1 MNISRTPRPIL
12 VLFLFIVAVLI
23 SQLTACGGSSP
34 QAPPVPVLKNI
45 VVFPATSTTST
56 IDIVQ
61 TEQFTATGTYSDG
74 SHQNLTSTAAW
85 TSSAPSVATVSAGLA
100 TAIAAGSTNIQ
111 ATSGSISGSTT
122 LTVTA
127 ARLVLV
133 AVTPANP
140 TIAAG
145 QQQQFTATG
154 TYSDGSQQNLT
165 STAAWTSSA
174 PSVATVSA
182 GLATAIAAGSTNIQA
197 TSGSISGS
205 TTLTVTAQPVVS
217 LAWTAS
223 TSQNVVG
230 YNAYRSLTSGGPYT
244 KLNASLIAN
253 TSYIDQTVQS
263 GTTYYYVSTAIDSQ
277 GLESIY
283 SNEAVAMVP

>member
-74 SHQNLTSTAAW
+74 SH
-85 TSSAPSVATVSAGLA
+85 
-100 TAIAAGSTNIQ
+100 
-111 ATSGSISGSTT
+111 
-122 LTVTA
+122 
-127 ARLVLV
+127 
-133 AVTPANP
+133 
-140 TIAAG
+140 
-145 QQQQFTATG
+145 
-154 TYSDGSQQNLT
+154 QNLT